1 MAERM
6 GVPITLPHVSPQPY
20 TRLAFQG
27 CQYAKENGKAIGSS
41 GIQGSYETGKY
52 KEAHP
57 QALEHAN
64 SENII
69 SVPHFRYW

>member
-1 MAERM
+1 MAK
-6 GVPITLPHVSPQPY
+6 
-20 TRLAFQG
+20 RLDQVAS
-27 CQYAKENGKAIGSS
+27 KEAH
-41 GIQGSYETGKY
+41 ETGKY